1 MQKISNL
8 MLIKK
13 GQGIILALASLLI
26 LFFAFFY
33 ISRKNYEFVL
43 YVGVIIFFFIVILF
57 SNKKLNYSNTSLWG
71 LVLWAFLHMA
81 GGSVQVNGVR
91 LYELI
96 LIPIS
101 STYNIFRYD
110 QFVHI
115 IGFGIATLVLYE
127 VLKPLLK
134 LPIKRKWA
142 FSIIILM
149 AGLGVGALNEIVEF
163 TATIIV
169 PQTGVGGFINTM
181 LDLVSDLIGAIL
193 ALFFILIKHPK
204 KL

>member
-1 MQKISNL
+1 MPH
-8 MLIKK
+8 
-13 GQGIILALASLLI
+13 SLLWGVS
-26 LFFAFFY
+26 LFAFFY